1 MIAALNGVQ
10 IGFDD
15 TGSGIPVL
23 FVHGFPHDRSLWDDQ
38 CSALSTH
45 VRCVAPDLRGFG
57 KSTAIVSATGEPPA
71 VGSVTSELVSIDL
84 YADDL
89 AQLLVHLDVRQAV
102 VCGLSMGGY
111 VAMALWRRHPHLV
124 RALVLCDTKA
134 GADSDEGRKK
144 RNELIALAERE
155 GSNAV
160 AAAQIT
166 GMLGQTTRDKRPDI
180 VARTEAMMRRASVA
194 GIVGALTA
202 MRDRPDAK
210 STLATVT
217 VPTLVVVGD
226 EDALTPVAEA
236 EGIMAALSSEA
247 RAKLEVMQGSG
258 HASCMERPA
267 AVTHVLADFLA
278 ALSVHS

>member
-1 MIAALNGVQ
+1 MIAALDGVQ

-15 TGSGIPVL
+15 TGAGMPVL
-23 FVHGFPHDRSLWDDQ
+23 FIHGFPHDRSLWHHQ

-45 VRCVAPDLRGFG
+45 VRCIAPDLRGFG
-57 KSTAIVSATGEPPA
+57 ESSTEGPY
-71 VGSVTSELVSIDL
+71 SIDQ

-89 AQLLVHLDVRQAV
+89 AQLLAHLDVRQAV

-111 VAMALWRRHPHLV
+111 VAMAMWRRHPQIIL
-124 RALVLCDTKA
+124 ALVLCDTKA
-134 GADSDEGRKK
+134 GSDTDEGRKK

-155 GSNAV
+155 GSHAI
-160 AAAQIT
+160 AATQIA
-166 GMLGQTTRDKRPDI
+166 GMLGKTTREKRPDI
-180 VARTEAMMRRASVA
+180 VLRTQAMMQRAPVA

-210 STLATVT
+210 PTLATVT

-226 EDALTPVAEA
+226 EDVLTPVAEA
-236 EGIMAALSSEA
+236 EGIVSALSA
-247 RAKLEVMQGSG
+247 NAKAKLEVIHGAG

-267 AVTHVLADFLA
+267 GVTHVLAEFLA
-278 ALSVHS
+278 SLSVHS

>member
-1 MIAALNGVQ
+1 MIAALNGVH

-15 TGSGIPVL
+15 TGSGTPVL
-23 FVHGFPHDRSLWDDQ
+23 FIHGFPHDRSLWDDQ

-45 VRCVAPDLRGFG
+45 VRCIAPDLRGFG
-57 KSTAIVSATGEPPA
+57 ESTAIALATGGPTDA
-71 VGSVTSELVSIDL
+71 ASVTGDL
-84 YADDL
+84 FSVDQYADDL
-89 AQLLVHLDVRQAV
+89 AQLLLHLDVKQAV

-111 VAMALWRRHPHLV
+111 VAMAMWRRHPRMVL
-124 RALVLCDTKA
+124 ALVLCDTKA
-134 GADSDEGRKK
+134 GADSDEGRNK
-144 RNELIALAERE
+144 RNELISLAERE
-155 GSNAV
+155 GSDAI
-160 AAAQIT
+160 AATQIA
-166 GMLGQTTRDKRPDI
+166 GMLGKTTREKRPDI
-180 VARTEAMMRRASVA
+180 VARTEAMMRRVPVA

-210 STLATVT
+210 HTLSTVT

-236 EGIMAALSSEA
+236 EGIMAALSPKA
-247 RAKLEVMQGSG
+247 MAKLEVVQGSG

-278 ALSVHS
+278 TLSVHS

>member
-1 MIAALNGVQ
+1 MIAALNGVH

-15 TGSGIPVL
+15 TGTGLPVL
-23 FVHGFPHDRSLWDDQ
+23 FIHGFPHDRSLWDDQ

-45 VRCVAPDLRGFG
+45 VRCIAPDLRGFG
-57 KSTAIVSATGEPPA
+57 ESTAIASATGESPVA
-71 VGSVTSELVSIDL
+71 GSVTSEPVSIDQ

-89 AQLLVHLDVRQAV
+89 ALLLVHLDVKQAV

-111 VAMALWRRHPHLV
+111 VAMAMWRRHPDLV

-134 GADSDEGRKK
+134 GADTDEGRKK
-144 RNELIALAERE
+144 RDELIALAQRE
-155 GSNAV
+155 GSDAI
-160 AAAQIT
+160 AATQIT
-166 GMLGQTTRDKRPDI
+166 GMLGKTTRDKRPDI

-202 MRDRPDAK
+202 MRDRPDATP
-210 STLATVT
+210 TLATVS

-236 EGIMAALSSEA
+236 EGIMVALGPTA
-247 RAKLEVMQGSG
+247 MAKLEVVDGSG
-258 HASCMERPA
+258 HASCIERPA

-278 ALSVHS
+278 ALSLHS

>member
-1 MIAALNGVQ
+1 MIAALHGVQ

-15 TGSGIPVL
+15 TGAGTPVL
-23 FVHGFPHDRSLWDDQ
+23 FVHGFPHDRTLWDDQ

-45 VRCVAPDLRGFG
+45 VRCIAPDLRGFG
-57 KSTAIVSATGEPPA
+57 E
-71 VGSVTSELVSIDL
+71 SVADDL
-84 YADDL
+84 PHDAPHSVDQYADDL
-89 AQLLVHLDVRQAV
+89 AQLLAHLDVKQAV

-111 VAMALWRRHPHLV
+111 VAMAMWRRHSQLV

-134 GADSDEGRKK
+134 GADSDEGRRK
-144 RNELIALAERE
+144 RDELMALAQRE
-155 GSNAV
+155 GSDGIAKE
-160 AAAQIT
+160 QLD
-166 GMLGQTTRDKRPDI
+166 GMLGKTTREKRPDI
-180 VARTEAMMRRASVA
+180 VARTETMMRRVPVA

-202 MRDRPDAK
+202 MRDRPDATP
-210 STLATVT
+210 TLQRVT

-226 EDALTPVAEA
+226 EDVLTPVAEA
-236 EGIMAALSSEA
+236 QRIVAALPPEA
-247 RAKLEVMQGSG
+247 RAKLEVVRGSG